1 MGTEIGRSD
10 QLTRDELLEL
20 CDPLL
25 DRRVGVVDVV
35 IPRIMVLQRVVD
47 AQVSLL
53 GKIRVALPTEACHT
67 WAGCAAPSN
76 PFVGSRRSSEL
87 AV

>member
-53 GKIRVALPTEACHT
+53 RKI
-67 WAGCAAPSN
+67 
-76 PFVGSRRSSEL
+76 
-87 AV
+87 